1 VTIMPDYT
9 AELQFALDVALLG
22 GAVAL
27 EQYQGTPQRRR
38 KRDGSWVTEADI
50 ATESTIRKHI
60 GSAWPDHNILGEE
73 EGLTSASGGDAVA
86 GAPTWIVDPID
97 GTNNFMSEIP
107 TWATLVALRVDDRNV
122 VGVAHAP
129 ALNETYDAAAGLG
142 ARYNGHLMMVDKL
155 DTLAGA
161 TVFLGG
167 DKAFYKHNL
176 ERLHEQLVLQSW
188 RTRGFGDFWGHV
200 LVARG
205 AGHVMLEPQ
214 VSMWDV
220 AALEI
225 IVAEAGG
232 RLTHADGSTF
242 SGEGSCLTTN
252 GVLHEQIVAMATGVR

>member
-1 VTIMPDYT
+1 MPDYT
-9 AELQFALDVALLG
+9 AELQFALQVAQLG
-22 GAVAL
+22 GAVAM
-27 EQYQGTPQRRR
+27 EHYHGTPERTR
-38 KRDGSWVTEADI
+38 KRDGSWVTEADL
-50 ATESTIRKHI
+50 AAEATIREHI
-60 GSAWPDHNILGEE
+60 GSARPDHNILGEE
-73 EGLTSASGGDAVA
+73 GGLTSGSGDDPVE

-97 GTNNFMSEIP
+97 GTHNFMSEIP
-107 TWATLVALRVDDRNV
+107 TWATLVALRVDDRSV

-142 ARYNGHLMMVDKL
+142 ARFNGHRMMVDDL
-155 DTLAGA
+155 DSLDRA

-167 DKAFYKHNL
+167 DKAFLGHDL
-176 ERLHEQLVLQSW
+176 EELHEQLVRQSW

-205 AGHVMLEPQ
+205 AGHVMLEPE
-214 VSMWDV
+214 VSLWDV

-252 GVLHEQIVAMATGVR
+252 GVLHDQIVAMATGAR

>member
-1 VTIMPDYT
+1 MPDYT
-9 AELQFALDVALLG
+9 AELQFALQVAQRG
-22 GAVAL
+22 GAVAM
-27 EQYQGTPQRRR
+27 EHYRGTPERKR
-38 KRDGSWVTEADI
+38 KRDGSWVTGADL
-50 ATESTIRKHI
+50 ATEAAIREHI
-60 GSAWPDHNILGEE
+60 GSAWPEHNILGEE
-73 EGLTSASGGDAVA
+73 EGLTSGSGNDPPAE
-86 GAPTWIVDPID
+86 APTWIVDPID
-97 GTNNFMSEIP
+97 GTHNFMSEIP
-107 TWATLVALRVDDRNV
+107 TWATLVALRIEDRSV

-142 ARYNGHLMMVDKL
+142 ARFNGRRMMVDAL
-155 DTLAGA
+155 DSLDRA

-167 DKAFYKHNL
+167 DKAFFEHDL
-176 ERLHEQLVLQSW
+176 EKLHEQLVLKSW

-214 VSMWDV
+214 VSLWDV

-225 IVAEAGG
+225 IVTEAGG

-252 GVLHEQIVAMATGVR
+252 GVLHEQIVAMATGAR

>member
-1 VTIMPDYT
+1 MPDYT
-9 AELQFALDVALLG
+9 TQLQFALDVARLG
-22 GAVAL
+22 GAVAM
-27 EQYQGTPQRRR
+27 EHYHGTPER
-38 KRDGSWVTEADI
+38 KRKQDGSWVTEADI
-50 ATESTIRKHI
+50 ATEATIRKHI

-73 EGLTSASGGDAVA
+73 AGLTSASGGDPVA

-107 TWATLVALRVDDRNV
+107 TWATLVALRVDGSNV

-142 ARYNGHLMMVDKL
+142 ARFNGHLMMVDEL
-155 DTLAGA
+155 DTLDNA

-167 DKAFYKHNL
+167 DKAFYKHDL
-176 ERLHEQLVLQSW
+176 EKLHEQLVLGSW

-214 VSMWDV
+214 VSLWDV

-225 IVAEAGG
+225 IVSEAGG

-242 SGEGSCLTTN
+242 SSEGSCLTTN
-252 GVLHEQIVAMATGVR
+252 GALHDQVVAMATGAR